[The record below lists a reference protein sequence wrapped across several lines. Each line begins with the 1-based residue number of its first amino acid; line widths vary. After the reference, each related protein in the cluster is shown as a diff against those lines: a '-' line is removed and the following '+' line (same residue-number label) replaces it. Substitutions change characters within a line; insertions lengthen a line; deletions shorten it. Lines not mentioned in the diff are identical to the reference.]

1 MSRHLKRFLA
11 DECGALLVSDWA
23 FLATILIMAVIP
35 NLVGLQDKTTKRT
48 FEEFQARKAVTTNV
62 SDNR

>member
-1 MSRHLKRFLA
+1 MSRHWKLFVA

-23 FLATILIMAVIP
+23 FLATILVMAVIP
-35 NLVGLQDKTTKRT
+35 SMVGLQDKTTKRS
-48 FEEFQARKAVTTNV
+48 FDEFQAKKALTTKV